1 MRENRA
7 IELLK
12 CLINTNLQKEQNKQK
27 ATIGAQFHL
36 DTNKMF
42 LIKMSDV

>member
-7 IELLK
+7 IKLK

-27 ATIGAQFHL
+27 ATIEAQFHL
-36 DTNKMF
+36 DTNKM
-42 LIKMSDV
+42 LSK